1 MAKFYVDC
9 GPVRIVL
16 TGDSA
21 DAAVAVALDRVFAAD
36 EWIYR
41 DPDLGYVD
49 RRDHLMLEALL
60 TLAPSIR
67 VSQRGF
73 GRCDAGRFG
82 TPEVVDQWHRQ
93 RSRRVH
99 ACRDASGAGDR
110 AANPSEPS
118 GGDAQGSRQSPQ
130 WPR

>member
-16 TGDSA
+16 TCDSA
-21 DAAVAVALDRVFAAD
+21 DAAVSVTLDRVFAAD
-36 EWIYR
+36 EWIYH
-41 DPDLGYVD
+41 DPDLGFVD

-82 TPEVVDQWHRQ
+82 TPEMVDRWHRQ

-99 ACRDASGAGDR
+99 ACPDASGSADR
-110 AANPSEPS
+110 PTPS
-118 GGDAQGSRQSPQ
+118 GSAGGGVQGSRQSPQ